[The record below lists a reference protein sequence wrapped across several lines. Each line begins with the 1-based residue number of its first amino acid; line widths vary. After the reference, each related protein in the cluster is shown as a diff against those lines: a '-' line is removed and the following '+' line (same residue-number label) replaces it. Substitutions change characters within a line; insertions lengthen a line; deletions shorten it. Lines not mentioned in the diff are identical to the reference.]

1 MHPTRRQMRRIL
13 SIAALGMAVGVLAR
27 EYIQAPAPSNE
38 ISIPTPEWREKIA
51 SLAPE
56 QATAKP
62 ESPRRILLF
71 SLSTGFKHKV
81 APHVAEVVKI
91 LGGKTGAYEVIE
103 SRDVEIFS
111 PDNLEGFDAVILNN
125 TCPVSEKRDLF
136 FDVLH
141 DPVRAAEL
149 EQSLLDF
156 VASGKGLV
164 AVHGAIA
171 FQNNSLAVSEMMGG
185 SFYFHPPRQRVT
197 LDLVDPKHPLLAAFN
212 GKGYIH
218 SDEPYLFKNAYAQKN
233 FRPLLEMDV
242 GKLDKKTRNNPQ
254 VSGDV
259 RYVAWIKKQGK
270 GRVFYCGPS
279 HQPESYETVAMLRFL
294 LDGIQYA
301 LGDLHCD
308 DSPTQSVSGKL

>member
-1 MHPTRRQMRRIL
+1 MKQIL
-13 SIAALGMAVGVLAR
+13 SIVALGMAVGTLAQ
-27 EYIQAPAPSNE
+27 EYIKAPIPSDE
-38 ISIPTPEWREKIA
+38 ITMPTPEWCEKIA
-51 SLAPE
+51 SLAPD
-56 QATAKP
+56 QPTAKP
-62 ESPRRILLF
+62 EASRRVLLF

-81 APHVAEVVKI
+81 APHVVDAVKI
-91 LGGKTGAYEVIE
+91 LGEKTGAYEVVE

-156 VASGKGLV
+156 VAAGKGLV
-164 AVHGAIA
+164 AIHGAIA
-171 FQNNSLAVSEMMGG
+171 FQNNSQAVSEMLGG
-185 SFYFHPPRQRVT
+185 SFCFHPPRQTVT
-197 LDLVDPKHPLLAAFN
+197 LDLVEPKHPLLAAFN
-212 GKGYIH
+212 GKGFIH
-218 SDEPYLFKNAYAQKN
+218 SDEPYLFKNAYIQKN

-242 GKLDKKTRNNPQ
+242 GKLDEKTRNNPQ

-259 RYVAWIKKQGK
+259 RYVAWIKKHGK

-279 HQPESYETVAMLRFL
+279 HQPESYETTAMLRFL

-301 LGDLHCD
+301 LGDLRCD
-308 DSPTQSVSGKL
+308 DSPPPTLHSKAGP